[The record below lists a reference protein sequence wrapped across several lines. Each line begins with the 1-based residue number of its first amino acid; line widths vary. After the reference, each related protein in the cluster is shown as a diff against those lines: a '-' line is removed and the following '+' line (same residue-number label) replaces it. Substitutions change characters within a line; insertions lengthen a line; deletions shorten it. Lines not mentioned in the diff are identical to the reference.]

1 MYKEKDIVINLC
13 SDDDEEEKEIEEI
26 NLTVP
31 EEKEVDKSSYVQSEN
46 SRSKS
51 NRKKPKYINI
61 TDLSSQ
67 YNIIKIEDAKYNPQQ
82 KITKF
87 ILLVEDVN
95 TGEEYKMKATNNHMK
110 LYAPEMLC
118 DYYER
123 RMALDKF

>member
-1 MYKEKDIVINLC
+1 MYKGNDLVINLC
-13 SDDDEEEKEIEEI
+13 SDDEEEEIEEI

-31 EEKEVDKSSYVQSEN
+31 EEKEVSSYVQSEY

-61 TDLSSQ
+61 TDLSSR
-67 YNIIKIEDAKYNPQQ
+67 YNIIKIEDAKYNPTQ
-82 KITKF
+82 KITKL
-87 ILLVEDVN
+87 ILLFEDVN

-110 LYAPEMLC
+110 IYAPEMLC

>member
-1 MYKEKDIVINLC
+1 MYKGNDLVINLC
-13 SDDDEEEKEIEEI
+13 SDDEEEEIEEI

-31 EEKEVDKSSYVQSEN
+31 EEKEVSSYVQSEY

-61 TDLSSQ
+61 TDLSSR
-67 YNIIKIEDAKYNPQQ
+67 YNIIKIEDAKYNPTQ

-110 LYAPEMLC
+110 IYAPEMLC

-123 RMALDKF
+123 RMERHQRI

>member
-1 MYKEKDIVINLC
+1 MYKGNDLVINLC
-13 SDDDEEEKEIEEI
+13 SDDEEEEIEEI

-31 EEKEVDKSSYVQSEN
+31 EEKEVSSYVQSEY

-51 NRKKPKYINI
+51 NRKKPKYMNI
-61 TDLSSQ
+61 TDLSSR
-67 YNIIKIEDAKYNPQQ
+67 YNIIKIEDAKYNPTQ

-110 LYAPEMLC
+110 IYAPEMLC

>member
-1 MYKEKDIVINLC
+1 MYKGNDLVINLC
-13 SDDDEEEKEIEEI
+13 SDDEEEEIEEI

-31 EEKEVDKSSYVQSEN
+31 EEKEVSSYVQSEY

-61 TDLSSQ
+61 TDLSSR
-67 YNIIKIEDAKYNPQQ
+67 YNIIKIEDAKYNPTQ
-82 KITKF
+82 KITKV

-110 LYAPEMLC
+110 IYAPEMLC

>member
-1 MYKEKDIVINLC
+1 MYKGNDLVINLC
-13 SDDDEEEKEIEEI
+13 SDDEEEEIEEI

-31 EEKEVDKSSYVQSEN
+31 EEKAVSSYVQSEY

-61 TDLSSQ
+61 TDLSSR
-67 YNIIKIEDAKYNPQQ
+67 YNIIKIEDAKYNPTQ

-110 LYAPEMLC
+110 IYAPEMLC

>member
-1 MYKEKDIVINLC
+1 MYKGNDLVINLC
-13 SDDDEEEKEIEEI
+13 SDDEEEEIEEI

-31 EEKEVDKSSYVQSEN
+31 EEKEVSSYVQSEY

-61 TDLSSQ
+61 TDLSSR
-67 YNIIKIEDAKYNPQQ
+67 YNIIKIEDAKYNPTQ

-110 LYAPEMLC
+110 IDAPEMLC

>member
-1 MYKEKDIVINLC
+1 MYKGNDFVINLC
-13 SDDDEEEKEIEEI
+13 SDDEEEEIEEI

-31 EEKEVDKSSYVQSEN
+31 EEKEVSSYVQSEY

-61 TDLSSQ
+61 TDLSSR
-67 YNIIKIEDAKYNPQQ
+67 YNIIKIEDAKYNPTQ

-110 LYAPEMLC
+110 IYAPEMLC

>member
-1 MYKEKDIVINLC
+1 MYKRNDLVINLC
-13 SDDDEEEKEIEEI
+13 SDDEEEEIEEI

-31 EEKEVDKSSYVQSEN
+31 EEKEVSSYVQSEY

-61 TDLSSQ
+61 TDLSSR
-67 YNIIKIEDAKYNPQQ
+67 YNIIKIEDAKYNPTQ

-110 LYAPEMLC
+110 IYAPEMLC

>member
-1 MYKEKDIVINLC
+1 MYKGNDLVINLC
-13 SDDDEEEKEIEEI
+13 SDDEEEEIEKI

-31 EEKEVDKSSYVQSEN
+31 EEKEVSSYVQSEY

-61 TDLSSQ
+61 TDLSSR
-67 YNIIKIEDAKYNPQQ
+67 YNIIKIEDAKYNPTQ

-110 LYAPEMLC
+110 IYAPEMLC

>member
-1 MYKEKDIVINLC
+1 MYKGNDLVINLC
-13 SDDDEEEKEIEEI
+13 SDDEEEEIGEI

-31 EEKEVDKSSYVQSEN
+31 EEKEVSSYVQSEY

-61 TDLSSQ
+61 TDLSSR
-67 YNIIKIEDAKYNPQQ
+67 YNIIKIEDAKYNPTQ

-95 TGEEYKMKATNNHMK
+95 TGEEYKIKATNNHMK
-110 LYAPEMLC
+110 IYAPEMLC

>member
-13 SDDDEEEKEIEEI
+13 SDDDEEEIEEI

-31 EEKEVDKSSYVQSEN
+31 EEKEVSSYVQSEY

-61 TDLSSQ
+61 TDLSSR
-67 YNIIKIEDAKYNPQQ
+67 YNIIKIEDAKYNPTQ

-110 LYAPEMLC
+110 IYAPEMLC

>member
-1 MYKEKDIVINLC
+1 MYKGNDLVINLC
-13 SDDDEEEKEIEEI
+13 SDDEEEEIEEI

-31 EEKEVDKSSYVQSEN
+31 EEKEVSSYVQSEY

-61 TDLSSQ
+61 TDLSSR
-67 YNIIKIEDAKYNPQQ
+67 YNIIKIEDAKYNPTQ

-110 LYAPEMLC
+110 IYAPEMLC

>member
-1 MYKEKDIVINLC
+1 MYKGNDLVINLC
-13 SDDDEEEKEIEEI
+13 SDDEEEEIEEI

-31 EEKEVDKSSYVQSEN
+31 EEKEVSSYVQSEY

-61 TDLSSQ
+61 TDLSSR
-67 YNIIKIEDAKYNPQQ
+67 YNIIKIEDAKYNPTQ

-110 LYAPEMLC
+110 ICCLVKE
-118 DYYER
+118 D
-123 RMALDKF
+123 

>member
-1 MYKEKDIVINLC
+1 MYKGNDLVINLC
-13 SDDDEEEKEIEEI
+13 SDDEEEEIEEI

-31 EEKEVDKSSYVQSEN
+31 EEKEVSSYVQSEY

-61 TDLSSQ
+61 TDLSSR
-67 YNIIKIEDAKYNPQQ
+67 YNIIKIEDAKYKTKQ

-110 LYAPEMLC
+110 IYAPEMLC

>member
-1 MYKEKDIVINLC
+1 MYKGNDLVINLC
-13 SDDDEEEKEIEEI
+13 SDDEEEEIEEI

-31 EEKEVDKSSYVQSEN
+31 EEKEVSSYVQSEY

-61 TDLSSQ
+61 TDLSSR
-67 YNIIKIEDAKYNPQQ
+67 YNIIKIEDAKYNPTQ

-95 TGEEYKMKATNNHMK
+95 TGEEYQMKATNNHMK
-110 LYAPEMLC
+110 IYAPEMLC

>member
-1 MYKEKDIVINLC
+1 MYKGNDLVINLC
-13 SDDDEEEKEIEEI
+13 SDDEEEEIEEI

-31 EEKEVDKSSYVQSEN
+31 EEKEVSSYVQSEY

-61 TDLSSQ
+61 TDLSSR
-67 YNIIKIEDAKYNPQQ
+67 YNIIKIEDAKYNPTQ

-110 LYAPEMLC
+110 IYAPEMLC
-118 DYYER
+118 DYYKR

>member
-1 MYKEKDIVINLC
+1 MNKGNDLVINLC
-13 SDDDEEEKEIEEI
+13 SDDEEEEIEEI

-31 EEKEVDKSSYVQSEN
+31 EEKEVSSYVQSEY

-61 TDLSSQ
+61 TDLSSR
-67 YNIIKIEDAKYNPQQ
+67 YNIIKIEDAKYNPTQ

-110 LYAPEMLC
+110 IYAPEMLC

>member
-1 MYKEKDIVINLC
+1 MYQGNDLVINLC
-13 SDDDEEEKEIEEI
+13 SDDEEEEIEEI

-31 EEKEVDKSSYVQSEN
+31 EEKEVSSYVQSEY

-61 TDLSSQ
+61 TDLSSR
-67 YNIIKIEDAKYNPQQ
+67 YNIIKIEDAKYNPTQ

-110 LYAPEMLC
+110 IYAPEMLC

>member
-1 MYKEKDIVINLC
+1 MYKGNDLVINLC
-13 SDDDEEEKEIEEI
+13 SDDEEEEIEEI

-31 EEKEVDKSSYVQSEN
+31 EEKEVSSYVQSEY

-61 TDLSSQ
+61 TDLSSR
-67 YNIIKIEDAKYNPQQ
+67 YNIIKIEDAKYNPTQ

-110 LYAPEMLC
+110 IYAPEMLC

-123 RMALDKF
+123 RMAMDKF

>member
-1 MYKEKDIVINLC
+1 MYKGNDLVINLC
-13 SDDDEEEKEIEEI
+13 SDDEEEEIEEI

-31 EEKEVDKSSYVQSEN
+31 EEKEVSSYVQSEY

-61 TDLSSQ
+61 TDLSSR
-67 YNIIKIEDAKYNPQQ
+67 YNIIKIEDAKYNPTQ

-110 LYAPEMLC
+110 IHAPEMLC

>member
-1 MYKEKDIVINLC
+1 MYKGNDLVINLC
-13 SDDDEEEKEIEEI
+13 SDDEEEEIEEI

-31 EEKEVDKSSYVQSEN
+31 EENEVSSYVQSEY

-61 TDLSSQ
+61 TDLSSR
-67 YNIIKIEDAKYNPQQ
+67 YNIIKIEDAKYNPTQ

-110 LYAPEMLC
+110 IYAPEMLC

>member
-1 MYKEKDIVINLC
+1 MYKGNDLVINLC
-13 SDDDEEEKEIEEI
+13 SDDEEEEIEEI

-31 EEKEVDKSSYVQSEN
+31 EEKEVSSYVQSEY

-61 TDLSSQ
+61 TDLSSR
-67 YNIIKIEDAKYNPQQ
+67 YNIIKIEHAKYNPTQ

-110 LYAPEMLC
+110 IYAPEMLC

>member
-1 MYKEKDIVINLC
+1 MYKGNDLVINLC
-13 SDDDEEEKEIEEI
+13 SDDEEEEIGEI

-31 EEKEVDKSSYVQSEN
+31 EEKEVSSYVQSEY

-61 TDLSSQ
+61 TDLSSR
-67 YNIIKIEDAKYNPQQ
+67 YNIIKIEDAKYNPTQ

-110 LYAPEMLC
+110 IYAPVMLC

>member
-1 MYKEKDIVINLC
+1 MYKGNDLVINLC
-13 SDDDEEEKEIEEI
+13 SDDEEEEIEEI

-31 EEKEVDKSSYVQSEN
+31 EEKEVSSYVQSEY

-61 TDLSSQ
+61 TDLSSR
-67 YNIIKIEDAKYNPQQ
+67 YNIIKIEDAKYNPTQ

-87 ILLVEDVN
+87 ILLVADVN

>member
-1 MYKEKDIVINLC
+1 MYKGNDLVINLC
-13 SDDDEEEKEIEEI
+13 SDDEEEEIEEI

-31 EEKEVDKSSYVQSEN
+31 EEKEVSSYVQSEY

-61 TDLSSQ
+61 TDLSSR
-67 YNIIKIEDAKYNPQQ
+67 YNIIKIENAKYNPTQ

-110 LYAPEMLC
+110 IYAPEMLC